1 MKVLSRI
8 DPLSVMKVGGIIYG
22 CLGLLMGLIFA
33 IFFSIGA
40 MVGNVSGKD
49 SFPITGAMGV
59 VFGGMAIIIFPIF
72 YGVLGALIGGLLSVI
87 YNLVARK
94 FGGVVFEL
102 SEAEDRLRATPVA
115 S

>member
-8 DPLSVMKVGGIIYG
+8 DPLSAMRVAGILYA
-22 CLGLLMGLIFA
+22 CLGLLIGALFTLIFT
-33 IFFSIGA
+33 IGIGFA
-40 MVGNVSGKD
+40 NKAGQQGNPFPGLVG
-49 SFPITGAMGV
+49 I

-94 FGGVVFEL
+94 FGGVMFEV
-102 SEAEDRLRATPVA
+102 SEAEQRLRG
-115 S
+115 